1 MALSGN
7 FAPVATKTTAAV
19 GATNKV
25 SALCGAIFD
34 AIAVEIAK
42 NDTLTPRQQN
52 KLATARAHVLANVAQ
67 LQTAVGL

>member
-7 FAPVATKTTAAV
+7 FATVGTQTTAAV

-25 SALCGAIFD
+25 TALCSSIMD
-34 AIAVEIAK
+34 ALLKEIGK

-52 KLATARAHVLANVAQ
+52 KMAAARAHVLANIAQ
-67 LQTAVGL
+67 IQTAVGL